1 MYDVLSIRRANPIEE
16 VAARSGVE
24 LRPVGQRLVGQCPFH
39 RDGCPS
45 LVVYPGNQS
54 YFCFGCGAGGDV
66 IDFVARLH
74 EVGFKEAA
82 AMLAGPSTEQGN
94 CRPVPPQMVRRTRV
108 PHAELLTQ
116 AEAEVIDAAAAF
128 YHDALWQS
136 REALAYL
143 ITRGIDRSTARRCRL
158 GFGCHGLADYLR
170 GCGLSPAAARRVGL
184 LAGEEDTILWRI
196 VVPDLR
202 GGRATWLTGRALGQ
216 VASRYLNLRLPM
228 PLLGL
233 GLVRGDEVVVTEG
246 PFDWLTAIQWELPA
260 VALLGTRASRSTV
273 QSLARFRRVYL
284 ALDADEAG
292 RRAAEGLAAALG
304 RRAIVVELPPGVHD
318 LNDLGCSP
326 AGREAFQRC
335 LEAANRR
342 REERWDTFDATP
354 GLRAAA

>member
-24 LRPVGQRLVGQCPFH
+24 LRPVGQRLVGRCPFH
-39 RDGCPS
+39 RDGRPS
-45 LVVYPGNQS
+45 LVVYPRNQS
-54 YFCFGCGAGGDV
+54 YFCFGCDAGGDV

-82 AMLAGPSTEQGN
+82 AMLSGPSAETRSDGS
-94 CRPVPPQMVRRTRV
+94 PKVVTLTTRRRAEALTR
-108 PHAELLTQ
+108 T
-116 AEAEVIDAAAAF
+116 EAEVIDAAAAF

-143 ITRGIDRSTARRCRL
+143 TTRGIDRSTARRCRL

-170 GCGLSPAAARRVGL
+170 GRGLSPAAARRVGL
-184 LAGEEDTILWRI
+184 LAGEEDTMLCRI
-196 VVPDLR
+196 IVPDLR

-216 VASRYLNLRLPM
+216 VAPRYLNLRLAT

-233 GLVRGDEVVVTEG
+233 GMVRGDEVVVTEG
-246 PFDWLTAIQWELPA
+246 PFDWLTAVQWELRA
-260 VALLGTRASRSTV
+260 VALLGTRISRSTV

-284 ALDADEAG
+284 ALDTDDAG
-292 RRAAEGLAAALG
+292 RRAADGLAAAL
-304 RRAIVVELPPGVHD
+304 RQRAIVVELPPGVHD
-318 LNDLGCSP
+318 LNDLGRSP

-335 LEAANRR
+335 LELATHRK
-342 REERWDTFDATP
+342 EKRWYTFDTTA
-354 GLRAAA
+354 GLHAAA

>member
-1 MYDVLSIRRANPIEE
+1 MYDVPSIRRAHPIEE
-16 VAARSGVE
+16 VVARSGVD
-24 LRPVGQRLVGQCPFH
+24 LRPVGQRLVGRCPFH
-39 RDGCPS
+39 RDGRPS
-45 LVVYPGNQS
+45 LAVYPRNQS

-82 AMLAGPSTEQGN
+82 AMLAGPSTEQRN
-94 CRPVPPQMVRRTRV
+94 CRPVPLQIMRPTRV
-108 PHAELLTQ
+108 PRAELLSQ

-128 YHDALWQS
+128 FHDALWWS

-170 GCGLSPAAARRVGL
+170 GRGLKPAAARPLGL
-184 LAGEEDTILWRI
+184 LAGEEDTMLCRI

-202 GGRATWLTGRALGQ
+202 GGRATWLTGRAVGQ
-216 VASRYLNLRLPM
+216 IVPRYLNLRLPT

-246 PFDWLTAIQWELPA
+246 PFDWLTAMQWGLPA
-260 VALLGTRASRSTV
+260 VALLGTHVSRSTV
-273 QSLARFRRVYL
+273 QTLARFRRVYV

-292 RRAAEGLAAALG
+292 RRAADGLAAALG
-304 RRAIVVELPPGVHD
+304 QRAIVVELPPGVHD

-335 LEAANRR
+335 LELAAHRK
-342 REERWDTFDATP
+342 EKRWYTFDTTA
-354 GLRAAA
+354 GLHAAA